1 MRLSAAKKTQITAI
15 CIGALVVVITVF
27 AVVAALRYR
36 DRWDGIIRQES
47 ANTGI
52 EFGIIK
58 RLIWVESKNDPA
70 AVSPAGAV
78 GLMQLMPD
86 TAFWM
91 AARLDLSIGIDDLTD
106 PHINVRIGAAYL
118 AYLKERFDGD
128 MRLALIAYNA
138 GEGTLRRWL
147 NNPELTVEG
156 RLEVIPYRET
166 REYVRKIL
174 GGN

>member
-1 MRLSAAKKTQITAI
+1 MLSPAKKTKITAI
-15 CIGALVVVITVF
+15 FIAIVVVVITVF

-36 DRWDGIIRQES
+36 DRWDNIIAAES

-52 EFGIIK
+52 EFSLLK

-70 AVSPAGAV
+70 AVSPAGAI

-91 AARLDLSIGIDDLTD
+91 AERMEMMIELTDLTD
-106 PHINVRIGAAYL
+106 PKINIRLGAAYL
-118 AYLKERFDGD
+118 AHLKKKFDND
-128 MRLALIAYNA
+128 IRLALIAYNA

-147 NNPELTVEG
+147 NIPEFVEDG
-156 RLEVIPYRET
+156 ELVIIPYRET

-174 GGN
+174 R